1 MLGNLS
7 IKAKLMSNSA
17 LLILLLLLSSG
28 YAVYTMGEIGKEL
41 TSISEQDIPLTGILT
56 EITIHQLEQA
66 IQFERA
72 RYYAAIKENE
82 PNADAHYQETVK
94 LFDQYSNQ
102 IEREL
107 HEAEALTESASQ
119 EASHDIAKEFEM
131 VNKSLKHI
139 EENHKAYEI
148 QVHRVFSSFSRG
160 DLHDAVQ
167 LSEKVEKMEDSLDH
181 ELESLLMEVEEFTRA
196 SMLNAKEHEM
206 SAVYKLSIISLLGV
220 LVGIIVSV
228 ISSNFIVKAIRNAI
242 VTASGDLTQA
252 IKVESTDEVGQLL
265 TAMNGMRTK
274 LLDMISQISDS
285 TTQLSSASE
294 EMTVITHQTQNIIEL
309 QRSETEQVATA
320 VNEMS
325 STAQE
330 VANNIADTSSAAA
343 EANEHTG
350 NGRRVVEQSVEK
362 INSLAK
368 QIELTL
374 TKIHELEQF
383 SEDINSV
390 MDVIKGIAEQTNLL
404 ALNAAIEA
412 ARAGEQGRGFAVV
425 ADEVRTLAGRT
436 QESTEEINQMI
447 EKLQN
452 GSREAVKAME
462 ESQKQ
467 ANIAVEH
474 ASESD
479 IALSV
484 IAEAV
489 TRIDQMSVQIAS
501 ASEEQGAASEEISR
515 NIVEINEMASQTANG
530 AEETS
535 RASTDL
541 ARISSELQVLVN
553 KFVA

>member
-1 MLGNLS
+1 MFGNLS
-7 IKAKLMSNSA
+7 VKAKLMSNSA

-28 YAVYTMGEIGKEL
+28 YAVYTMGKIGKEL
-41 TSISEQDIPLTGILT
+41 ISISERDIPLTGILT

-72 RYYAAIKENE
+72 RYYAVINKDELTE
-82 PNADAHYQETVK
+82 DAHYQETVK
-94 LFDQYSNQ
+94 LFDQYSNR
-102 IEREL
+102 IEKEL
-107 HEAEALTESASQ
+107 QQAVALAEK
-119 EASHDIAKEFEM
+119 ASHDASHAIAKEFDK
-131 VNKSLKHI
+131 VHKSLKHI
-139 EENHKAYEI
+139 EDNHKTYEI
-148 QVHRVFSSFSRG
+148 QAHRVFSSFSSGELRV
-160 DLHDAVQ
+160 AEQ

-196 SMLNAKEHEM
+196 SMISAKDHEM

-242 VTASGDLTQA
+242 VTASGDLTQS
-252 IKVESTDEVGQLL
+252 IKVNSTDEIGQLL

-274 LLDMISQISDS
+274 LLNMISQISDS

-325 STAQE
+325 STALE

-343 EANEHTG
+343 EANEHTV

-374 TKIHELEQF
+374 IKIHELEQF

-467 ANIAVEH
+467 ASIAVEQT
-474 ASESD
+474 SESD
-479 IALSV
+479 MALTV

-501 ASEEQGAASEEISR
+501 ASEEQGSVSEEISR

-541 ARISSELQVLVN
+541 ARISSELQSLVN